1 MPEREFLLRVV
12 LSTLDDGSCLG
23 RLLLFPEVSAYDNKP
38 EDVVRELTRLGEKI
52 LRRLPLAQLHR
63 RRQIAGEVEVREVT
77 IEVPPPPMRNWAT
90 PLPVRFGVVCWS
102 HGSDAMIGYVP
113 ALDIEVVV
121 RRPDD
126 LDAQLAEDIR
136 YALMRR
142 ETAGSLRAL
151 AELRR
156 IESVGVEAVAHQVV
170 IKTPK
175 QSAQKQQPEEESVL
189 SEIASELHRSGL
201 PDVFGLDAVV
211 EALDDWLFG
220 KSPRS
225 VLLVGPSGVGKTAAV
240 HKLATRAGR
249 KGAAARPIW
258 STSGARIVAGMAGFG
273 MWQERCRKICREA
286 ANTNAVIHLGNL
298 MELMQ
303 VGRSAGSELGI
314 GEFLRPA
321 VARGELLAVV
331 ECTAEQLARIER
343 ASPAMLDAFVRLDV
357 PEPTRDESLAILRQA
372 ANSYSFHAP
381 ARPDASALAAAE
393 RLHRRYATYSAFPG
407 RPLRFLKNLIADARQ
422 PDREGPSSF
431 APHGEKARR
440 TSSGRRQGKTA
451 SAGSTGAKKPS
462 QAILTAADVT
472 AAFSRET
479 GLPESLLEE
488 TVPLHLPATRE
499 WFEQR
504 VIGQTQAV
512 DVVVDLLATVK
523 ADLARPDRPLASLL
537 FIGPTGVGKTEM
549 AKSLAEFLYRDRRRM
564 IRIDMSEYA
573 DPISVDRLI
582 GTSGQVE
589 GVLTSKVRE
598 QPFGVVLF
606 DEFEKAHPRLCD
618 FLLQVLGEGRLTDAA
633 GRLAD
638 FRNAVIIM
646 TSNLGAESFGRA
658 APGFHGAAEAG
669 GAAREHFAQHVR
681 SFVRPE
687 LYNRIDRIVT
697 FLPLAPEVLFDIAR
711 RELQLLRQR
720 DGIRFRDLHVEFSP
734 QLTEALVRENCDPRY
749 GARPLKRAVERQ
761 VLTPLAAALNERAAG
776 TPLHARVTV
785 DSGRMRVALRSRGER
800 DRRSDA
806 TPEDG
811 PPVAAATAA
820 RAMACRR
827 EVMTLSNSRGVL
839 DARNELFW
847 LRHAEQRRAARQTTR
862 RSLRPSDWSKES
874 AEDREDARRLEE
886 LQTLVDRVD
895 DLDAKAASMEDDL
908 LYRFYLGRELD
919 DVQILDDLAAL
930 PALVDEVSRDLYSRQ
945 FPEPDFVNLVIYWD
959 QDRWGRKL
967 VQAYARLAASRPWK
981 VSAHL
986 IRSHVDSRPLSD
998 GAVLLGDRKSADPK
1012 LQEQANGT
1020 RLLAEPLAGPLA
1032 DLDGDLVERVSE
1044 AIGISLGIRG
1054 PRARL
1059 LLWGEEG
1066 LHLHQMGNEKVR
1078 CLVHV
1083 SRAMIQQ
1090 YQPPAR
1096 IDRRGSFHGRPVRRI
1111 YDGQRHSV
1119 DDRLLAR
1126 KVHWPT
1132 EWLDR
1137 VILELA
1143 EARLE
1148 ADIKEWMQP

>member
-1 MPEREFLLRVV
+1 MPERDFLLRAV
-12 LSTLDDGSCLG
+12 LSTLDDGSYRG
-23 RLLLFPEVSAYDNKP
+23 RLLLFPEASAYDNKP
-38 EDVVRELTRLGEKI
+38 EDVVRELTRLGEEV
-52 LRRLPLAQLHR
+52 LEGLPLAQLYR

-77 IEVPPPPMRNWAT
+77 IEVPPPQMRNWTT

-126 LDAQLAEDIR
+126 LDAQLTEDIR

-142 ETAGSLRAL
+142 KTAASLRAL
-151 AELRR
+151 AELQR
-156 IESVGVEAVAHQVV
+156 IESVRVEPVAYQVA

-175 QSAQKQQPEEESVL
+175 QLAQKQQPEEESVL

-225 VLLVGPSGVGKTAAV
+225 VLLVGPSGVGKTAAI
-240 HKLATRAGR
+240 HKLATQAGR
-249 KGAAARPIW
+249 KGAVARPIW

-303 VGRSAGSELGI
+303 VGRSTGSDLGI

-357 PEPTRDESLAILRQA
+357 SEPTRDESLAILRQA
-372 ANSYSFHAP
+372 AKVYSFLAS
-381 ARPDASALAAAE
+381 ARPDEAALAAVE

-407 RPLRFLKNLIADARQ
+407 RPLRFLKNLIADARHPGQ
-422 PDREGPSSF
+422 EGPSWF
-431 APHGEKARR
+431 APHGEKAPRKPSGKRR
-440 TSSGRRQGKTA
+440 GKPM
-451 SAGSTGAKKPS
+451 SARSTGAKKPS
-462 QAILTAADVT
+462 QATLTAADVT
-472 AAFSRET
+472 AAFSLAT
-479 GLPESLLEE
+479 GLPELLLEE

-573 DPISVDRLI
+573 DPASIDRLI
-582 GTSGQVE
+582 GTSSQVE

-606 DEFEKAHPRLCD
+606 DEFEKAHPRFYD

-646 TSNLGAESFGRA
+646 TSNLGAESFGRP
-658 APGFHGAAEAG
+658 APGFHGASEAG
-669 GAAREHFAQHVR
+669 DAVGEHFARHVR
-681 SFVRPE
+681 TFVRPE

-697 FLPLAPEVLFDIAR
+697 FLPLAEEVLLDIAR

-720 DGIRFRDLHVEFSP
+720 DGIRFRNLHVEFSP
-734 QLTEALVRENCDPRY
+734 ELAETLVRETCDPRY

-776 TPLHARVTV
+776 ASLHANVTV
-785 DSGRMRVALRSRGER
+785 ESGRVRVALRSRGER
-800 DRRSDA
+800 DRHANANS
-806 TPEDG
+806 EDG
-811 PPVAAATAA
+811 PPVAVATVELAIT
-820 RAMACRR
+820 CRR
-827 EVMTLSNSRGVL
+827 EAMMLSRSRSVS
-839 DARNELFW
+839 DVHNELFW
-847 LRHAEQRRAARQTTR
+847 LRHAEQRRTTRHTTR
-862 RSLRPSDWSKES
+862 RGLAANEWSKES
-874 AEDREDARRLEE
+874 AEDREDARRLQE

-895 DLDAKAASMEDDL
+895 VLAAKAAVMEDDL
-908 LYRFYLGRELD
+908 LHRFYLGQELD
-919 DVQILDDLAAL
+919 DAQILDDLAAL
-930 PALVDEVSRDLYSRQ
+930 PVLIAEVSRDLYLRQ
-945 FPEPDFVNLVIYWD
+945 FPQPDFVNLVIYW
-959 QDRWGRKL
+959 QDVWWSRTLVRAYTQLALSKQYD
-967 VQAYARLAASRPWK
+967 VQAY
-981 VSAHL
+981 L
-986 IRSHVDSRPLSD
+986 IRKRSDTQPRPPD
-998 GAVLLGDRKSADPK
+998 AILLGDRDSKDPK
-1012 LQEQANGT
+1012 QRAQANGT
-1020 RLLAEPLAGPLA
+1020 RLFAERLTETQ
-1032 DLDGDLVERVSE
+1032 GDLTETVLE
-1044 AIGISLGIRG
+1044 AIGISLCIRG
-1054 PRARL
+1054 PQAGL
-1059 LLWGEEG
+1059 LLRAEEG
-1066 LHLHQMGNEKVR
+1066 LHVHQKGNEKAR
-1078 CLVHV
+1078 CLLHTSVE
-1083 SRAMIQQ
+1083 AIPQ

-1096 IDRRGSFHGRPVRRI
+1096 IDRRSSFHGQSLRRT

-1119 DDRLLAR
+1119 DDRRLDQR
-1126 KVHWPT
+1126 VHWSSHS
-1132 EWLDR
+1132 LDR

-1148 ADIKEWMQP
+1148 VDIKEWMQP